1 VKEIQISPEAIKAI
15 QEASRMLCSFQ
26 DTVAKSTKWLIDAS
40 NKNKEAFEAL
50 GRFQIRIAAVME
62 GLNQQKITE
71 AISKFKEC
79 YEAIEAVSMEANET
93 IKDAH
98 DILFDLGWWIYPEWS
113 FVDLKHIVEL
123 NKAGKKK
130 EIEAEIIDYFSEQ
143 ILDEILSQWKK
154 NKKLQGRCSILE
166 DAIWAHKQ
174 QKYTLSIPPLL
185 SQIEGVINENS
196 GKTGRISQRD
206 CIKSLKATLQNNPS
220 AKSYT
225 LFSDTLIIF
234 IEQILRQE
242 FEWGK
247 PSKKG
252 RNPILHGH
260 YVNYADKVFSLKLVL
275 LIDFIQNVF
284 D

>member
-1 VKEIQISPEAIKAI
+1 MKEIQISPEAIKAI